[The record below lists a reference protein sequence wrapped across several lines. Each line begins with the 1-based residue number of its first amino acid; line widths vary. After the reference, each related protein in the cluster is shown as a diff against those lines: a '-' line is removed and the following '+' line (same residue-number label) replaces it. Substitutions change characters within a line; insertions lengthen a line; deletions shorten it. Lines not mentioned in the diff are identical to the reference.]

1 MSPPSSLARPS
12 FPISISLPSS
22 LARPSFPC
30 SFPVLSF
37 PVPSPFSFPSC
48 AKEWA
53 HSHIPPPNSALSP
66 VSFPSTTG
74 PTLQFAIFMEDTLL
88 EAIYDDEAL
97 DFEDV
102 EMVDVEDGQELPEH
116 AEVVT
121 GTAEGDDSLL
131 GKTEDVKMVSKKRRR
146 KKSRKKDKSLNGAR
160 KDDSTYMDSFVLE
173 TSRRLNEKKIHLVRE
188 AVNYLGLAAVN
199 DLVAE
204 VDTVQKCGGQMTL
217 DGTRP
222 RTGGGILWNILR
234 LRDRKAYREIMSR
247 GKKFMRQRKQV
258 LVDKLQKEPVET
270 PHSSDMAT
278 SECLKNSS
286 TAEPVQ
292 DELSKHDSPQN
303 RVSVWHRVRVPVS
316 YGDLVDDGTEEGE
329 ITE

>member
-1 MSPPSSLARPS
+1 M
-12 FPISISLPSS
+12 
-22 LARPSFPC
+22 
-30 SFPVLSF
+30 
-37 PVPSPFSFPSC
+37 
-48 AKEWA
+48 E
-53 HSHIPPPNSALSP
+53 
-66 VSFPSTTG
+66 
-74 PTLQFAIFMEDTLL
+74 EDTLL
-88 EAIYDDEAL
+88 QAIYEDEAL

-102 EMVDVEDGQELPEH
+102 EMADVEDGQELPEH
-116 AEVVT
+116 VEDVT
-121 GTAEGDDSLL
+121 GTAEGDDSLR
-131 GKTEDVKMVSKKRRR
+131 GKTEDVKMVSRKRRR
-146 KKSRKKDKSLNGAR
+146 KSRKRDKNLNGAR

-188 AVNYLGLAAVN
+188 AVKYLGLAAVN

-204 VDTVQKCGGQMTL
+204 VDTIQKCGGQMTV
-217 DGTRP
+217 DGTRQ

-234 LRDRKAYREIMSR
+234 LRDRKAYREIMAR

-258 LVDKLQKEPVET
+258 RVMDKLQKETVET